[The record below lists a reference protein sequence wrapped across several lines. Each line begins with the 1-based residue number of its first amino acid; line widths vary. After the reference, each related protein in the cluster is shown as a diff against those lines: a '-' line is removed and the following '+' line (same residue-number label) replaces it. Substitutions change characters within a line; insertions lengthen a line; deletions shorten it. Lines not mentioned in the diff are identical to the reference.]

1 MKLNRIMGLT
11 PSKEMEPIVTGF
23 TALDIK
29 TNGLPIG
36 EITTIAGR
44 PGMGTTAFAISLLR
58 NIGVIQKVPSAYLS
72 LDVPEFEIV
81 KRLKASLTGRW
92 EDDQRRQNGPSLPK
106 AVIEEFESAGFFH
119 HTEQDRNLVFYDNE
133 KYQADNALK
142 LMKEAPVWIEHDLC
156 VTMNEIISRM
166 ERLHQENNVRIFF
179 IDSLRG
185 MLFADKYGELAL
197 EIMKLRQAAS
207 RLNVAVV
214 VIAPLNRSVEY
225 RAGSRRPMLSDLRD
239 FGHLEIY
246 SSLVMLLY
254 RPEYYKIDTFEDDS
268 PAENMAD
275 ILVEKNRY
283 GEMGNVR
290 MRFVNHAS
298 FREVVCEEDYCPAP
312 KVYEASFNNVPF

>member
-11 PSKEMEPIVTGF
+11 PSKEMEPIATGF

-44 PGMGTTAFAISLLR
+44 PGMGDTAFAVSLLR

-72 LDVPEFEIV
+72 LDVSEFEIV

-92 EDDQRRQNGPSLPK
+92 EVDQRRQNGPSLPK
-106 AVIEEFESAGFFH
+106 AVIEEFESAGFLH
-119 HTEQDRNLVFYDNE
+119 RTEQDKNLVWHDNE

-179 IDSLRG
+179 IDSLKE
-185 MLFADKYGELAL
+185 MLLTGKYEVLAQ
-197 EIMKLRQAAS
+197 EIIKLRQAAH
-207 RLNVAVV
+207 RLKVAVV
-214 VIAPLNRSVEY
+214 VVAPLNRSVEI

-239 FGHLEIY
+239 FGHLELL

-254 RPEYYKIDTFEDDS
+254 RPEYYCIEVFEDDT
-268 PAENMAD
+268 PCKNMAE
-275 ILVEKNRY
+275 ILVEKNCY
-283 GEMGNVR
+283 GGMGDVR
-290 MRFVNHAS
+290 MRYVNHVS
-298 FREVVCEEDYCPAP
+298 FREVVCEGDYYPAP
-312 KVYEASFNNVPF
+312 KIYNASFD